1 MYWRIPINIRVHN
14 KKLISVF
21 PCNYILIM
29 KANTI
34 YLSKL
39 LTTQLV
45 LTENQHK
52 NCRMAH
58 INKPEIIFILISK
71 PGQLK

>member
-1 MYWRIPINIRVHN
+1 
-14 KKLISVF
+14 
-21 PCNYILIM
+21 M
-29 KANTI
+29 KANAI

-71 PGQLK
+71 PGQRR